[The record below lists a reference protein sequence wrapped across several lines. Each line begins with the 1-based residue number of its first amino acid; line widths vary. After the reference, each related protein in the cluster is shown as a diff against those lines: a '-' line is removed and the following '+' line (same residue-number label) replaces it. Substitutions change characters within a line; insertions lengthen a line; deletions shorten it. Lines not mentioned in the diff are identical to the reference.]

1 MGLGDEILAAGQA
14 KLLNKKVRIGDGTKV
29 KWNPL
34 YDYIPYI
41 DREKGRWFIDFPGH
55 RGYIDR
61 TEKRG
66 MLKKVHFNMDYRAEP
81 AIINLEP
88 IETDYVI
95 IESRIKHT
103 APPAKLWKHY
113 QQVVDAVDCKFL
125 QFNKCRLK
133 GVDSVNTT
141 IVEAARYIAGCRCYI
156 GTEGFLHHLA
166 AAFHKPA
173 VVVIG
178 AYSPPE
184 VIGYD
189 FHTNI
194 SVHDPEEMG
203 HSHRTGAMDKITPD
217 EVIQALRDLL

>member
-1 MGLGDEILAAGQA
+1 MGLGDQILAAGQA
-14 KLLNKKVRIGDGTKV
+14 KLLNKQRIGDGSRV
-29 KWNPL
+29 LWNPL
-34 YDYIPYI
+34 YDFIPYL
-41 DREKGRWFIDFPGH
+41 DKKKGDWLIDFPGR
-55 RGYIDR
+55 RGYIR
-61 TEKRG
+61 KTERNGSFKRI
-66 MLKKVHFNMDYRAEP
+66 HFNMDYRAEP
-81 AIINLEP
+81 AVINLDP
-88 IETDYVI
+88 IDNDYVI
-95 IESRIKHT
+95 IESRIKSN

-125 QFNKCRLK
+125 QFNKCELR
-133 GVDSVNTT
+133 GVDAIDTD
-141 IVEAARYIAGCRCYI
+141 IIKAARYIAGCRCYI

-194 SVHDPEEMG
+194 SVHDPEELG
-203 HSHRTGAMDKITPD
+203 HTTRTGAMDKITPD